1 MAYWQGMHD
10 VLAVLLL
17 MEPQP
22 PLERVFLLYSV
33 FLKTFSRSI
42 FDNSECMFLYHSFEM
57 IRLLLQYHD
66 PRASSLYRSRL
77 ELAMYLQGFNIAP
90 PMYSLSWIV
99 TFFAHDVCQPLLLS
113 IWDQYIFYRNPVIHI
128 FTMLAHLIT
137 NKARI
142 LSYPSSDLM
151 ELMTHLPFDNDNTSY
166 VFQGHADDT
175 AREGDPID
183 AVCQSLN
190 EELRGRTCDE
200 RIITGLVRDGVQ
212 LMQRTPAG
220 FVHRLND
227 LLNDHVT
234 MSSESLNAYLQS
246 ACLMPSPLE
255 IYTFLLSGAEH
266 NTHCLHYLLLDTRAP
281 AEYRKAHL
289 RQSRNVTEHTLL
301 NLERIDILV
310 RKSRTHECHI
320 VVLDGT
326 DGRGEDRVCDQL
338 VELLLKKGC
347 RYVSRVVGGFGRVA
361 KLAQMEG
368 KEKELIATEEE
379 EKEVER
385 RKGVAQVTQA
395 AQTGQSGQ
403 SGQAPQMGEERRE
416 IIKTVGGKKCLLY
429 DAWIS
434 NPLVRHFVCKKVVK
448 TKKEGSD
455 VFSTTAEK
463 EIVLTQ

>member
-338 VELLLKKGC
+338 VELLLKKKHL
-347 RYVSRVVGGFGRVA
+347 SMLF
-361 KLAQMEG
+361 
-368 KEKELIATEEE
+368 
-379 EKEVER
+379 
-385 RKGVAQVTQA
+385 
-395 AQTGQSGQ
+395 
-403 SGQAPQMGEERRE
+403 
-416 IIKTVGGKKCLLY
+416 
-429 DAWIS
+429 
-434 NPLVRHFVCKKVVK
+434 
-448 TKKEGSD
+448 
-455 VFSTTAEK
+455 
-463 EIVLTQ
+463 